1 MMNGPARNVPP
12 NMALASA
19 GLTHDARLRGTKA
32 TLAAAVCSP
41 SVTTATSDLPRDFSS
56 IYD

>member
-19 GLTHDARLRGTKA
+19 GLSDDARLRGTKV

-41 SVTTATSDLPRDFSS
+41 SVTTATS
-56 IYD
+56 